1 LLQWKIILYAFK
13 AIGRALGRATYDVA
27 QKYGKDMSRLGA
39 WTEKSDDNMVEDP
52 APEKDQVKMW
62 MWLPGL
68 VVVIICI
75 CVVLGVQYAMP
86 VGMSLLS
93 VFLAFFFSFLAIQC
107 TGVTGKL
114 FNRPVTTDKNTNIVQ
129 ILLR

>member
-1 LLQWKIILYAFK
+1 
-13 AIGRALGRATYDVA
+13 
-27 QKYGKDMSRLGA
+27 
-39 WTEKSDDNMVEDP
+39 MVEDP
-52 APEKDQVKMW
+52 ASESELVKMW

-68 VVVIICI
+68 VVVIICM
-75 CVVLGVQYAMP
+75 CVVLGVQYEMP

-114 FNRPVTTDKNTNIVQ
+114 MCPSIKCYTAD
-129 ILLR
+129 